1 MIDEH
6 GETDTYQ
13 EKAGISRE
21 EMGVVDVQGT
31 PSWGTDAKEMNQRE
45 MAIQESSV
53 DEKPEAEVGN
63 GTQTQLRIT
72 VTARLQWP

>member
-6 GETDTYQ
+6 GETDTYP
-13 EKAGISRE
+13 KGVGISRE
-21 EMGVVDVQGT
+21 EMGVVDVQCT
-31 PSWGTDAKEMNQRE
+31 PSWGTDAKEINQKE

-63 GTQTQLRIT
+63 GAQT
-72 VTARLQWP
+72 